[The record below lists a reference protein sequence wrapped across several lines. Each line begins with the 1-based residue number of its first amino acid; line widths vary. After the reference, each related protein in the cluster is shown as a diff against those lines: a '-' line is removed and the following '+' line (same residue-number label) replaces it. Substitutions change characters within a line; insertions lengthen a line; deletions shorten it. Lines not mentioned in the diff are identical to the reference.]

1 MAYNN
6 ASDYLIAG
14 NDEHGV
20 LPPTFGKRTPVM
32 PYINRA
38 IYENEFNYMA
48 KNYFLADCLRVGFYI
63 LDVKPNRQDLSVS
76 SRVVIVNNAN
86 PTLVLTFGYNAYGD
100 GTTFNSAAGTEAYYS
115 TTNTYATQSKALAT
129 AVYNAVISATG
140 RRGRG
145 VSTLDIGMLS
155 SVKVRS
161 ALLEP
166 GFMTN
171 FTEAKL
177 MIDPDYQATVG
188 RASCKGVC
196 NYLNV
201 QYIPIEQDTFTTIQK
216 GSSGRLV
223 RYLQFLLKINGYSV
237 GTVDGQF
244 GTNTQNAVIAFQQA
258 NNLTADGVVGPK
270 TWTALNNL
278 NPEKKVLKKGSIGT
292 PVEYLQ
298 RKLYSKLYDV
308 GTIDGIFGTN
318 TENAVKEFQT
328 ENNLTVDGV
337 VGPKTWTALQDDS
350 TGRQLT
356 STSNLKEPKIFNFIK
371 NLQNFSKGVIDKDKE

>member
-6 ASDYLIAG
+6 AGDYLIAG

-20 LPPTFGKRTPVM
+20 LPPTLGKRTPVM

-63 LDVKPNRQDLSVS
+63 LDVKPNRQDLSIS

-100 GTTFNSAAGTEAYYS
+100 GTTFNSAAGTTAYYS
-115 TTNTYATQSKALAT
+115 SKNTYATQSKALAT
-129 AVYNAVISATG
+129 AVYNAVITATG

-145 VSTLDIGMLS
+145 VDDLDIGMLS
-155 SVKVRS
+155 SVRTRS

-171 FTEAKL
+171 FTEARL
-177 MIDPDYQATVG
+177 MVDPDYQALVG
-188 RASCKGVC
+188 RSSCKGVC

-201 QYIPIEQDTFTTIQK
+201 QYIPIESDTFSTIKK

-223 RYLQFLLKINGYSV
+223 RYLQFVLKTNGYSV
-237 GTVDGQF
+237 GSVDGQF
-244 GTNTQNAVIAFQQA
+244 GTTTENAVKAFQQA
-258 NNLTADGVVGPK
+258 NNLTADGIVGPK
-270 TWTALNNL
+270 TWSAINNL
-278 NPEKKVLKKGSIGT
+278 SPQSKVLKKGSVGT
-292 PVEYLQ
+292 AVEYLQ

-308 GTIDGIFGTN
+308 GTIDGIFGTA
-318 TENAVKEFQT
+318 TQNAVKEFQAD
-328 ENNLTVDGV
+328 NNLTADGV
-337 VGPKTWTALQDDS
+337 VGPKTWAALQDDS

-356 STSNLKEPKIFNFIK
+356 TTSGLKDYKIFNFIR
-371 NLQNFSKGVIDKDKE
+371 NLQNFTQKEDNKE